1 VNSKIKNRTMALA
14 SLVAFQKQKLQSSH
28 PSGCSV
34 SFVIKLRGACN
45 QRKDKREIFIML
57 NRS

>member
-1 VNSKIKNRTMALA
+1 MLM
-14 SLVAFQKQKLQSSH
+14 LFEKQKFQSSH

-34 SFVIKLRGACN
+34 SFFVKQIRACN
-45 QRKDKREIFIML
+45 QGKGEGEILMML

>member
-1 VNSKIKNRTMALA
+1 MALA
-14 SLVAFQKQKLQSSH
+14 LLVAFQKQKLQSSH

-34 SFVIKLRGACN
+34 SFVIKLRGVCN
-45 QRKDKREIFIML
+45 QGKGEREILMML

>member
-1 VNSKIKNRTMALA
+1 MALV
-14 SLVAFQKQKLQSSH
+14 SLVTFQNQKLQSSH

-34 SFVIKLRGACN
+34 SFVMTLRGVCN
-45 QRKDKREIFIML
+45 QRKGKGEIFMML

>member
-1 VNSKIKNRTMALA
+1 MALA
-14 SLVAFQKQKLQSSH
+14 LLVAFQKQKLQSSH

-34 SFVIKLRGACN
+34 SFVMMLKGVCN
-45 QRKDKREIFIML
+45 QRKNRREIFMML

>member
-1 VNSKIKNRTMALA
+1 MALA
-14 SLVAFQKQKLQSSH
+14 SLVTFLKQKLQSSH

-34 SFVIKLRGACN
+34 SFVMTLRGVCN
-45 QRKDKREIFIML
+45 QGKDEGEIFMML

>member
-1 VNSKIKNRTMALA
+1 MALA
-14 SLVAFQKQKLQSSH
+14 LLVAFQKQKLQSSH

-34 SFVIKLRGACN
+34 SFVIKLKEVCN
-45 QRKDKREIFIML
+45 QGKGEGEIFMML